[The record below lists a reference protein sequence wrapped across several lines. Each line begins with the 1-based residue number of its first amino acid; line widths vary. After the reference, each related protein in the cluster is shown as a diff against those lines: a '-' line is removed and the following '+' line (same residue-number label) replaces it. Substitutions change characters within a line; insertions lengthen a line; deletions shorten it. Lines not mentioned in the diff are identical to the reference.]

1 MSKTD
6 SNNLAVSFARLGWI
20 GFWIQLVLVA
30 IPIFLLG
37 YLLYGKTTD
46 TEVTLDFRDYMA
58 LLGLLILGFSAFWS
72 LRYAYLAKLIADP
85 ERRPAVSSLR
95 QVLWIGVGVSVV
107 GILRFLAVMFVDVL
121 RFIFLAGTT
130 HADVDS
136 AARPQVDTLVVGLSE
151 MNVVSLLAEL
161 CTLVGELML
170 LGFSLWLLF
179 RVTRVPEADNR
190 PGI

>member
-1 MSKTD
+1 MSNTG
-6 SNNLAVSFARLGWI
+6 SNNLAGSFARLGWI

-46 TEVTLDFRDYMA
+46 TAFTLDFRDYMA

-72 LRYAYLAKLIADP
+72 LRYAYLAKRIADP

-95 QVLWIGVGVSVV
+95 QILWIGVGVSVV
-107 GILRFLAVMFVDVL
+107 GILRFLAVTFVDVL
-121 RFIFLAGTT
+121 RFIFLVGTT
-130 HADVDS
+130 PADVDS
-136 AARPQVDTLVVGLSE
+136 ASRPQVDTLVVGLSE

-179 RVTRVPEADNR
+179 QVIRLPEADVSEN
-190 PGI
+190 

>member
-6 SNNLAVSFARLGWI
+6 SNNLADSFARLGWI
-20 GFWIQLVLVA
+20 GFWFQLVLVA

-46 TEVTLDFRDYMA
+46 TEFTLDFRDYMA

-72 LRYAYLAKLIADP
+72 LRYAYLAKRIADP
-85 ERRPAVSSLR
+85 KSRPAVSSLR

-130 HADVDS
+130 PADVDS

-161 CTLVGELML
+161 CTLIGELML

-179 RVTRVPEADNR
+179 RVMRVPDADASGN
-190 PGI
+190 